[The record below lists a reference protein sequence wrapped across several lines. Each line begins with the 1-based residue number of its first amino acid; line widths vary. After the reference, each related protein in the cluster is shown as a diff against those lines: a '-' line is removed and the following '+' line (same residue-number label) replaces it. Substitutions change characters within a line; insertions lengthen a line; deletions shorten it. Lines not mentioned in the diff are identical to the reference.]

1 MKDIPMFTTDYGVA
15 SLMLAEIPYKQ
26 VAFVHVQDVQKG
38 RLKEHLEECVGFC
51 RAAGA
56 ERVLATGHPEL
67 ESYPVHSVVE
77 EMSLAYE
84 PREPQA
90 MLWPVT
96 EETVAQWRSQYNKA
110 MTEVDN
116 HTTLTAFHEKAI
128 LASGGAYFV
137 HRNGELLGL
146 GWVEGDQLLAVVS
159 LRPGMGETVARTLF
173 TAMNTDRIT
182 LEVVASNT
190 RAVAL
195 YRRMGFVKTRELRR
209 WYKIL

>member
-1 MKDIPMFTTDYGVA
+1 MKDIPIFTTDYGVA
-15 SLMLAEIPYKQ
+15 SLMLEEIPYKK
-26 VAFVHVQDVQKG
+26 VAFVHVQDVQQGK
-38 RLKEHLEECVGFC
+38 LKEHLAECIGFC

-56 ERVLATGHPEL
+56 EKVLATGHPAL
-67 ESYPVHSVVE
+67 ESYPVHSIVE

-84 PREPQA
+84 PQEPQA

-96 EETVAQWRSQYNKA
+96 SETVTSWREQYNRA
-110 MTEVDN
+110 MAEIDN
-116 HTTLTAFHEKAI
+116 HTTLTVHHEQSI

-137 HRNGELLGL
+137 HQNGEPLGL
-146 GWVEGDQLLAVVS
+146 GWVQGEQLLAVVS
-159 LRPGMGETVARTLF
+159 FQPGKGELISRTLF

-195 YRRMGFVKTRELRR
+195 YQRMGFVKTRELRR
-209 WYKIL
+209 WYKIF